1 MTTRADR
8 NVRRIVSSIEASLH
22 PDKYYEF
29 DLDQN
34 DFPVF
39 SDKNIAFVNGLGGGF
54 IATCAAAGGTIL
66 LFAAL
71 KGWLSKK
78 SRKP

>member
-1 MTTRADR
+1 MSIALL
-8 NVRRIVSSIEASLH
+8 RIVD
-22 PDKYYEF
+22 PDSRSHC
-29 DLDQN
+29 LD
-34 DFPVF
+34 DYAYAYIYIAPVE
-39 SDKNIAFVNGLGGGF
+39 IALVTLAPVAFVNGLGGGF